1 MKLSDVKPDCVPDV
15 EPQAQLS
22 NNEISG
28 LCSTPLTNGDL
39 LNKYTTKSNG
49 KLPSI
54 ENDKRLD
61 MTWNGF
67 LDQAHSQGSSWP
79 L

>member
-28 LCSTPLTNGDL
+28 LCSTPFTNGDL
-39 LNKYTTKSNG
+39 LNKYTTKSIQ
-49 KLPSI
+49 KLPDGQKLVQHY
-54 ENDKRLD
+54 ENGLI
-61 MTWNGF
+61 
-67 LDQAHSQGSSWP
+67 LS
-79 L
+79 